1 MIDPNCKNDKW
12 KISDLDE
19 LIFDE
24 IEHMSIDD
32 DRLNQVVSSVKQ
44 PSAVDEASFQAEIEK
59 IDQQIKRLLDLYQ
72 IGTLPIS
79 EISERVHSLQAEK
92 EKLENQAKENRR
104 QMSVKERIERFKQ
117 LVSQIQYMRTQSVEK
132 KRIYVAELIE
142 TIYIDGKEVS
152 INWRI

>member
-1 MIDPNCKNDKW
+1 M
-12 KISDLDE
+12 
-19 LIFDE
+19 
-24 IEHMSIDD
+24 
-32 DRLNQVVSSVKQ
+32 
-44 PSAVDEASFQAEIEK
+44 
-59 IDQQIKRLLDLYQ
+59 LDLYQ

-79 EISERVHSLQAEK
+79 EISERVHSLQVEK

>member
-1 MIDPNCKNDKW
+1 
-12 KISDLDE
+12 
-19 LIFDE
+19 
-24 IEHMSIDD
+24 MSIDD

-44 PSAVDEASFQAEIEK
+44 PSAVDEASFQTEIEK
-59 IDQQIKRLLDLYQ
+59 IDQQLKRLLDLYQ

-92 EKLENQAKENRR
+92 EKLENQAKENRQ
-104 QMSVKERIERFKQ
+104 QMSIKERIERFKQ